1 MMLIGAFRASSIR
14 SARGR
19 RDKDPST
26 SRGGSPPFVYLFV
39 VEIRV
44 TSLMFSALKTNR
56 AFGPSYLIV
65 FAALEQRLTRLLSI
79 CFAAATLA
87 RCSVSVPAGVME
99 RRLGPAAAMLSLIH
113 I

>member
-19 RDKDPST
+19 RDKGPINLARWFAT
-26 SRGGSPPFVYLFV
+26 VVYLFV

-56 AFGPSYLIV
+56 AFGPPYLIV

-79 CFAAATLA
+79 CFASRHA
-87 RCSVSVPAGVME
+87 RQVQRE
-99 RRLGPAAAMLSLIH
+99 RASRG
-113 I
+113 